1 MLKGCRTTDSRPK
14 PSLDAALHQVPT
26 PLTDN
31 ESVAGVVCVAAASSM
46 TAWHLSIVQ
55 KGVNVQQHAN
65 QPNLFKPLV
74 SITALRRSPRALP

>member
-1 MLKGCRTTDSRPK
+1 
-14 PSLDAALHQVPT
+14 
-26 PLTDN
+26 
-31 ESVAGVVCVAAASSM
+31 
-46 TAWHLSIVQ
+46 LSIVQ